1 MNTKQLRQKI
11 LDLAIRGQLVPQDNN
26 DEPASILLEKIRAEK
41 QTLIE
46 QKKIK
51 KDKKSSYITCD
62 LSPYQKYTEHF
73 ADGSSK
79 NITDEIPFE
88 IPENWAWCRLEEI
101 TKTIQY
107 GVSKSAKSEGLYR
120 LLRIT
125 DIQYNKVIW
134 ENVPFT
140 DIKEKD
146 AENFIL
152 ENGDF
157 LFART
162 GATVG
167 KSYLVEDLVEKSVFA
182 SYLIRISLLPN
193 NNINYIK
200 YFFNSEFYWQ
210 QISERSI
217 GIGQPNVNG
226 TSLKELF
233 LPFPPLSEQRRIVEK
248 IEELLALVDDL
259 ETNKTDLQSYIK
271 QAKSKV
277 LEMAVRGELV
287 SQNPEDEPAS
297 VLLERIKKEQKSS
310 KSKGK
315 NTEHNTHY
323 EEELPF
329 DIPENW
335 VWCRLGEV
343 CDFERGITFPSSAK
357 QFQYFENSIPCIRT
371 TNVQEELE
379 LDDIWFIDKSYT
391 KNNENKL
398 LKINDIIMSSAN
410 SRELV
415 GKTCLVKKIDT
426 KFTFGG
432 FVLVIR
438 NKFDYNKYIFY
449 LLRYIFLKGYFRK
462 ISTQTTNIA
471 NINIALLEE
480 IIIPL
485 PPLVEQHRIVEK
497 IEHIFAVLEEL
508 EENIL

>member
-11 LDLAIRGQLVPQDNN
+11 LDLAIRGQLVPQDSN
-26 DEPASILLEKIRAEK
+26 DEPASVLLEKIRAEK

-73 ADGSSK
+73 ADGTSK
-79 NITDEIPFE
+79 DITDEILFD
-88 IPENWAWCRLEEI
+88 IPENWTWCRLGEI
-101 TKTIQY
+101 TKIIQY

-140 DIKEKD
+140 DMKEKD

-210 QISERSI
+210 QISEKSI

-233 LPFPPLSEQRRIVEK
+233 LPLPPLSEQHRIVEK

-277 LEMAVRGELV
+277 LEMAIRGKLV
-287 SQNPEDEPAS
+287 PQDSNDEPAS
-297 VLLERIKKEQKSS
+297 VLLERIKKEQKPS
-310 KSKGK
+310 KSKSK
-315 NTEHNTHY
+315 ITEHNTHY
-323 EEELPF
+323 EEELLF

-343 CDFERGITFPSSAK
+343 CEIIMGQSPKSENISKKGKLEFHQGKIFFTSKYIQSS
-357 QFQYFENSIPCIRT
+357 E
-371 TNVQEELE
+371 
-379 LDDIWFIDKSYT
+379 SYT
-391 KNNENKL
+391 NEITKIAPKNSVLICVRAPVGEVNITNRKL
-398 LKINDIIMSSAN
+398 CIGRGLCSIVPLQEMSEIFVYYWTKILKEKFIQKATGSTFTSISMDII
-410 SRELV
+410 
-415 GKTCLVKKIDT
+415 
-426 KFTFGG
+426 
-432 FVLVIR
+432 R
-438 NKFDYNKYIFY
+438 N
-449 LLRYIFLKGYFRK
+449 
-462 ISTQTTNIA
+462 
-471 NINIALLEE
+471 E
-480 IIIPL
+480 IIPL
-485 PPLVEQHRIVEK
+485 PPLAEQYRIVEK
-497 IEHIFAVLEEL
+497 IEHIFAVFDEL

>member
-1 MNTKQLRQKI
+1 MGTLLINRDGERRPLSSSVRSKQNEKKYDYYGATGVIDKVDSYIFSEKLLLVGEDGANLLSKIKPNAFFAEGKYWVNNHAHILDATDKSLLDYVIVVINSISLDNYITGSAQPKLSQERLNKI
-11 LDLAIRGQLVPQDNN
+11 L
-26 DEPASILLEKIRAEK
+26 
-41 QTLIE
+41 
-46 QKKIK
+46 
-51 KDKKSSYITCD
+51 
-62 LSPYQKYTEHF
+62 
-73 ADGSSK
+73 
-79 NITDEIPFE
+79 
-88 IPENWAWCRLEEI
+88 
-101 TKTIQY
+101 
-107 GVSKSAKSEGLYR
+107 
-120 LLRIT
+120 
-125 DIQYNKVIW
+125 
-134 ENVPFT
+134 
-140 DIKEKD
+140 
-146 AENFIL
+146 
-152 ENGDF
+152 
-157 LFART
+157 
-162 GATVG
+162 
-167 KSYLVEDLVEKSVFA
+167 
-182 SYLIRISLLPN
+182 LP
-193 NNINYIK
+193 
-200 YFFNSEFYWQ
+200 
-210 QISERSI
+210 
-217 GIGQPNVNG
+217 
-226 TSLKELF
+226 L
-233 LPFPPLSEQRRIVEK
+233 PPLSEQRRIVEK
-248 IEELLALVDDL
+248 IEGLLALVDDL
-259 ETNKTDLQSYIK
+259 ETNKSDLQSYIK

-287 SQNPEDEPAS
+287 PQNPEDEPAS
-297 VLLERIKKEQKSS
+297 VLLEHIKKEQKSS

-315 NTEHNTHY
+315 TTAHNTHY

-329 DIPENW
+329 DIPKNW

-391 KNNENKL
+391 KNNEKKL

-449 LLRYIFLKGYFRK
+449 LLRNIFFKGYFRK

-485 PPLVEQHRIVEK
+485 PPLAEQHRIVEK

>member
-1 MNTKQLRQKI
+1 MINPKNNI
-11 LDLAIRGQLVPQDNN
+11 EDNK
-26 DEPASILLEKIRAEK
+26 EVSFIPM
-41 QTLIE
+41 TLISDGFSNKHSYE
-46 QKKIK
+46 VRLWGDVKKGFTHFQEGDIGIAKITPCFENRKSVIFSNLVNEVGAGTTELHVLRPFAYSEIK
-51 KDKKSSYITCD
+51 KYI
-62 LSPYQKYTEHF
+62 YWFINTESFIQRGISHF
-73 ADGSSK
+73 SGAVGQQ
-79 NITDEIPFE
+79 
-88 IPENWAWCRLEEI
+88 RV
-101 TKTIQY
+101 
-107 GVSKSAKSEGLYR
+107 G
-120 LLRIT
+120 
-125 DIQYNKVIW
+125 
-134 ENVPFT
+134 
-140 DIKEKD
+140 KD
-146 AENFIL
+146 IL
-152 ENGDF
+152 ENT
-157 LFART
+157 LFP
-162 GATVG
+162 
-167 KSYLVEDLVEKSVFA
+167 L
-182 SYLIRISLLPN
+182 
-193 NNINYIK
+193 
-200 YFFNSEFYWQ
+200 
-210 QISERSI
+210 
-217 GIGQPNVNG
+217 
-226 TSLKELF
+226 
-233 LPFPPLSEQRRIVEK
+233 PPLSEQRRIVEK

-287 SQNPEDEPAS
+287 SQNPDDEPAS

-315 NTEHNTHY
+315 ITEHNTHY

-335 VWCRLGEV
+335 AWCRLGEV

-449 LLRYIFLKGYFRK
+449 LLRNIFFKGYFRK

-485 PPLVEQHRIVEK
+485 PPLAEQHRIVEK

>member
-1 MNTKQLRQKI
+1 MTHHK
-11 LDLAIRGQLVPQDNN
+11 
-26 DEPASILLEKIRAEK
+26 
-41 QTLIE
+41 
-46 QKKIK
+46 
-51 KDKKSSYITCD
+51 
-62 LSPYQKYTEHF
+62 SPYQKYTEHF
-73 ADGSSK
+73 ADGSFK
-79 NITDEIPFE
+79 DITAEIPFD
-88 IPENWAWCRLEEI
+88 IPKNWAWSRLGTLLINRDGER
-101 TKTIQY
+101 KPLSSS
-107 GVSKSAKSEGLYR
+107 VRSK
-120 LLRIT
+120 
-125 DIQYNKVIW
+125 QN
-134 ENVPFT
+134 
-140 DIKEKD
+140 EKKYD
-146 AENFIL
+146 YY
-152 ENGDF
+152 
-157 LFART
+157 
-162 GATVG
+162 GATGVIDKVDSYIFSEKLLLVG
-167 KSYLVEDLVEKSVFA
+167 EDGANLLSKIKPNAFFAEGKYWVNNHVHILDATDKSLLDYVIVVINS
-182 SYLIRISLLPN
+182 ISLD
-193 NNINYIK
+193 NYITGSAQPK
-200 YFFNSEFYWQ
+200 LSQ
-210 QISERSI
+210 ERLNKI
-217 GIGQPNVNG
+217 
-226 TSLKELF
+226 L
-233 LPFPPLSEQRRIVEK
+233 LPLPPLSEQRRIVEK

-287 SQNPEDEPAS
+287 PQNPEDEPAS
-297 VLLERIKKEQKSS
+297 VLLERIKKEKPSQKS
-310 KSKGK
+310 KDK
-315 NTEHNTHY
+315 TTVHNTHY

-335 VWCRLGEV
+335 AWCRLGEV

-449 LLRYIFLKGYFRK
+449 LLRNIFFKGYFRK

-485 PPLVEQHRIVEK
+485 PPLAEQHRIVEK

>member
-1 MNTKQLRQKI
+1 MTHHK
-11 LDLAIRGQLVPQDNN
+11 
-26 DEPASILLEKIRAEK
+26 
-41 QTLIE
+41 
-46 QKKIK
+46 
-51 KDKKSSYITCD
+51 
-62 LSPYQKYTEHF
+62 SPYQKYTEHF

-79 NITDEIPFE
+79 DITDEIPFE
-88 IPENWAWCRLEEI
+88 IPENWAWCRLGEV
-101 TKTIQY
+101 TKIIQY
-107 GVSKSAKSEGLYR
+107 GVSKSAKSEGLYK

-210 QISERSI
+210 QISEKSI

-233 LPFPPLSEQRRIVEK
+233 LPLPPLSEQHRIVEK

-277 LEMAVRGELV
+277 LEMAIRGELV
-287 SQNPEDEPAS
+287 PQNPDDEPAS

-315 NTEHNTHY
+315 NTAHNTHY

-335 VWCRLGEV
+335 AWCKLGEV
-343 CDFERGITFPSSAK
+343 CDFENGFAFSSDNYCSQGIPLIRISNI
-357 QFQYFENSIPCIRT
+357 QNS
-371 TNVQEELE
+371 
-379 LDDIWFIDKSYT
+379 
-391 KNNENKL
+391 
-398 LKINDIIMSSAN
+398 
-410 SRELV
+410 
-415 GKTCLVKKIDT
+415 KIDLKDVVFVDKIVEE
-426 KFTFGG
+426 KFIVEKG
-432 FVLVIR
+432 
-438 NKFDYNKYIFY
+438 D
-449 LLRYIFLKGYFRK
+449 LLIAMSGA
-462 ISTQTTNIA
+462 TTGKMGNYT
-471 NINIALLEE
+471 LEE
-480 IIIPL
+480 KAYLNQRVGNIRIKAESVLYPKYRDFFMLTKSNDVLKMAYGGAQPNISGKMIESLLLPL
-485 PPLVEQHRIVEK
+485 PPLAEQKRIVEK
-497 IEHIFAVLEEL
+497 IEEIFSALEFI
-508 EENIL
+508 EENLI

>member
-1 MNTKQLRQKI
+1 MTHHK
-11 LDLAIRGQLVPQDNN
+11 
-26 DEPASILLEKIRAEK
+26 
-41 QTLIE
+41 
-46 QKKIK
+46 
-51 KDKKSSYITCD
+51 
-62 LSPYQKYTEHF
+62 SPYQKYTEHF
-73 ADGSSK
+73 ADGSFK
-79 NITDEIPFE
+79 DITDEIPFD
-88 IPENWAWCRLEEI
+88 IPKNWAWSRLGTLLINRDGER
-101 TKTIQY
+101 KPLSSS
-107 GVSKSAKSEGLYR
+107 VRSK
-120 LLRIT
+120 
-125 DIQYNKVIW
+125 QN
-134 ENVPFT
+134 
-140 DIKEKD
+140 EKKYD
-146 AENFIL
+146 YY
-152 ENGDF
+152 
-157 LFART
+157 
-162 GATVG
+162 GATGVIDKVDSYIFSEKLLLVG
-167 KSYLVEDLVEKSVFA
+167 EDGANLLSKIKPNAFFAEGKYWVNNHVHILDATDKSLLDYVIVVINS
-182 SYLIRISLLPN
+182 ISLD
-193 NNINYIK
+193 NYITGSAQPK
-200 YFFNSEFYWQ
+200 LSQ
-210 QISERSI
+210 ERLNKI
-217 GIGQPNVNG
+217 
-226 TSLKELF
+226 L
-233 LPFPPLSEQRRIVEK
+233 LPLPPLSEQRRIVEK

-259 ETNKTDLQSYIK
+259 EANKINLQSYIK
-271 QAKSKV
+271 QAKTKV
-277 LEMAVRGELV
+277 LEMAIRGELV
-287 SQNPEDEPAS
+287 PQNPDDEPAS
-297 VLLERIKKEQKSS
+297 VLLERIKKEKPSQKS
-310 KSKGK
+310 KDK
-315 NTEHNTHY
+315 TTVHNTHY

-329 DIPENW
+329 DIPKNW

-410 SRELV
+410 SKELV

-449 LLRYIFLKGYFRK
+449 LLRNIFFKGYFRK

-485 PPLVEQHRIVEK
+485 PPLAEQHRIVEK

>member
-1 MNTKQLRQKI
+1 M
-11 LDLAIRGQLVPQDNN
+11 
-26 DEPASILLEKIRAEK
+26 
-41 QTLIE
+41 
-46 QKKIK
+46 
-51 KDKKSSYITCD
+51 
-62 LSPYQKYTEHF
+62 
-73 ADGSSK
+73 
-79 NITDEIPFE
+79 
-88 IPENWAWCRLEEI
+88 WCRLGEVCEIIMGQSPKSENISKKGKLEFHQGKIFFTSKYIQSSESYTNEI
-101 TKTIQY
+101 TKIAPKNSVLICVRAPVGEVNITNRELCIGRGLCSIVPLQ
-107 GVSKSAKSEGLYR
+107 KMSEIFVYYWTKIL
-120 LLRIT
+120 
-125 DIQYNKVIW
+125 
-134 ENVPFT
+134 
-140 DIKEKD
+140 KEK
-146 AENFIL
+146 FIQK
-152 ENGDF
+152 
-157 LFART
+157 AT
-162 GATVG
+162 GST
-167 KSYLVEDLVEKSVFA
+167 FA
-182 SYLIRISLLPN
+182 SISMDIIRNEIIPL
-193 NNINYIK
+193 
-200 YFFNSEFYWQ
+200 
-210 QISERSI
+210 
-217 GIGQPNVNG
+217 
-226 TSLKELF
+226 
-233 LPFPPLSEQRRIVEK
+233 PPLAEQKRIVEK

-277 LEMAVRGELV
+277 LEMAIRGELV
-287 SQNPEDEPAS
+287 PQNPEDEPAS
-297 VLLERIKKEQKSS
+297 VLLEHIKKEQKSS

-315 NTEHNTHY
+315 TTAHNTHY

-329 DIPENW
+329 DIPKNW

-449 LLRYIFLKGYFRK
+449 LLRNIFFKGYFRK

-485 PPLVEQHRIVEK
+485 PPLAEQHRIVEK